1 MSNPLRNEF
10 MTNSTSTPSYQ
21 GSMLM
26 IVAPSGAGKSSL
38 VNALLKDDQGL
49 KLSLSTTTRAPRPG
63 EIDGKDYRFL
73 AKEDFLQERDQGH
86 FLEWAEVHGHFYGTS
101 KPWIESQMQA
111 GSDVMLEIDW
121 QGAQQIRKLIP
132 SVQWIFIFPPS
143 IEALE
148 ERLRKRGQDD
158 EATIERRLAA
168 AHIEL
173 THAHEADY
181 IVVNDSFD
189 QALMDLK
196 HILASSRLRS
206 GPSMARNPAL
216 LKRLGV

>member
-1 MSNPLRNEF
+1 
-10 MTNSTSTPSYQ
+10 
-21 GSMLM
+21 M

-38 VNALLKDDQGL
+38 VNALLQSEPGL
-49 KLSLSTTTRAPRPG
+49 TISLSTTTRSPRPG
-63 EIDGKDYRFL
+63 EVDGKDYRFVTPEL
-73 AKEDFLQERDQGH
+73 FKQERDQGQ

-101 KPWIESQMQA
+101 KTWIEQQMQT
-111 GSDVMLEIDW
+111 GSDVILEIDW

-132 SVQWIFIFPPS
+132 VVQWIFIFPPS

-148 ERLRKRGQDD
+148 ERLRKRGQDE

-173 THAHEADY
+173 QHAHEANF
-181 IVVNDSFD
+181 IVINDAFD
-189 QALMDLK
+189 QALADLR
-196 HILASSRLRS
+196 HILAASRLRS
-206 GPSMARNPAL
+206 GPVMARNPVL

>member
-1 MSNPLRNEF
+1 
-10 MTNSTSTPSYQ
+10 
-21 GSMLM
+21 M

-38 VNALLKDDQGL
+38 VDALLKADPGL
-49 KLSLSTTTRAPRPG
+49 KLSLSTTTRAPRSG
-63 EIDGKDYRFL
+63 EVDGKNYRFVS
-73 AKEDFLQERDQGH
+73 KEEFIREKDQDH

-111 GSDVMLEIDW
+111 GSDVVLEIDW

-132 SVQWIFIFPPS
+132 AAQWIFIFPPS

-158 EATIERRLAA
+158 EATIARRLAA
-168 AHIEL
+168 AHVEL
-173 THAHEADY
+173 LHAHEADY

-189 QALMDLK
+189 QALVDLK
-196 HILASSRLRS
+196 QILASSRLRS
-206 GPSMARNPAL
+206 GPAMARNPTL
-216 LKRLGV
+216 LRRLGV

>member
-1 MSNPLRNEF
+1 
-10 MTNSTSTPSYQ
+10 MTSQNATPAYQ

-38 VNALLKDDQGL
+38 VDALLKSDPSL

-63 EIDGKDYRFL
+63 EVDGVNYRFVS
-73 AKEDFLQERDQGH
+73 KEEFIAERDQGQ

-101 KPWIESQMQA
+101 RAWIEAQMHS

-132 SVQWIFIFPPS
+132 AVQWIFIFPPS

-158 EATIERRLAA
+158 EATIERRVAA

-173 THAHEADY
+173 QHAHEANY
-181 IVVNDSFD
+181 IVINDLFD
-189 QALMDLK
+189 QALVELQN
-196 HILASSRLRS
+196 IIAASRLRS
-206 GPSMARNPAL
+206 GPVMARNPVL
-216 LKRLGV
+216 LRRLGV

>member
-1 MSNPLRNEF
+1 
-10 MTNSTSTPSYQ
+10 MTIATQNSAYQ

-38 VNALLKDDQGL
+38 VNALLQDDAGI

-63 EIDGKDYRFL
+63 EVDGQNYRFL
-73 AKEDFLQERDQGH
+73 SKEEFIREREQGH
-86 FLEWAEVHGHFYGTS
+86 YLEWAEVHGNFYGTS

-132 SVQWIFIFPPS
+132 SAQWIFIFPPS

-148 ERLRKRGQDD
+148 QRLRHRGQDD
-158 EATIERRLAA
+158 EATIQKRLAA
-168 AHIEL
+168 AHVEL
-173 THAHEADY
+173 LHAHEADY
-181 IVVNDSFD
+181 IVVNDSFE
-189 QALMDLK
+189 QALVDLK
-196 HILASSRLRS
+196 HILAASRLRS

-216 LKRLGV
+216 LRRLGV

>member
-1 MSNPLRNEF
+1 MNNPNQ
-10 MTNSTSTPSYQ
+10 NPSYQ

-38 VNALLKDDQGL
+38 VDALLKDDPGL
-49 KLSLSTTTRAPRPG
+49 KLSLSTTTRAPRSG
-63 EIDGKDYRFL
+63 EVDGKNYRFVS
-73 AKEDFLQERDQGH
+73 KEEFIRERDQNL

-101 KPWIESQMQA
+101 KPWIESQMQV

-143 IEALE
+143 IAALE

-158 EATIERRLAA
+158 EATIQRRLAA
-168 AHIEL
+168 AHVEL
-173 THAHEADY
+173 QHAHEADF
-181 IVVNDSFD
+181 IVVNDSFE

>member
-1 MSNPLRNEF
+1 
-10 MTNSTSTPSYQ
+10 
-21 GSMLM
+21 M

-38 VNALLKDDQGL
+38 VDALLKSDSSL
-49 KLSLSTTTRAPRPG
+49 KLSLSTTTRVPRPG
-63 EIDGKDYRFL
+63 EVDGLNYRFVSQ
-73 AKEDFLQERDQGH
+73 AEFAAERDQGQ

-101 KPWIESQMQA
+101 RTWIESQMRS
-111 GSDVMLEIDW
+111 GSDVLLEIDW

-132 SVQWIFIFPPS
+132 AVQWIFIFPPS

-158 EATIERRLAA
+158 EATIERRVAA

-173 THAHEADY
+173 QHAHEANY
-181 IVVNDSFD
+181 IVINDLFD
-189 QALMDLK
+189 QALLELQN
-196 HILASSRLRS
+196 IIAASRLRS
-206 GPSMARNPAL
+206 GPVMARNPAL

>member
-1 MSNPLRNEF
+1 
-10 MTNSTSTPSYQ
+10 MTNSTLTPSYQ

-38 VNALLKDDQGL
+38 VNALLKDDAGL

-63 EIDGKDYRFL
+63 EVDGKDYRFL
-73 AKEDFLQERDQGH
+73 SKDNFLKERDQGH

-158 EATIERRLAA
+158 EATIQRRLSA
-168 AHIEL
+168 AHVEL
-173 THAHEADY
+173 LHAHEADY

-189 QALMDLK
+189 QALVDLK

-216 LKRLGV
+216 LQRLGV

>member
-1 MSNPLRNEF
+1 
-10 MTNSTSTPSYQ
+10 MTNSNLTPSYQ

-38 VNALLKDDQGL
+38 VNALLKEDAGL
-49 KLSLSTTTRAPRPG
+49 KLSLSTTTRGPRPG
-63 EIDGKDYRFL
+63 EVDGKDYRFL
-73 AKEDFLQERDQGH
+73 TKEDFLQERDEGH
-86 FLEWAEVHGHFYGTS
+86 FLEWAQVHGHFYGTS

-111 GSDVMLEIDW
+111 GSDVVLEIDW

-143 IEALE
+143 IDALE

-158 EATIERRLAA
+158 EETIQRRLAA
-168 AHIEL
+168 AHVEL
-173 THAHEADY
+173 MHAPEADF

-189 QALMDLK
+189 QALLDLK

-206 GPSMARNPAL
+206 VPSMARNPAL

>member
-1 MSNPLRNEF
+1 
-10 MTNSTSTPSYQ
+10 MTSPILTPAYQ

-38 VNALLKDDQGL
+38 VNALLQDDAGL

-63 EIDGKDYRFL
+63 EIDGKDYRFVT
-73 AKEDFLQERDQGH
+73 KENFVRERDQGH

-101 KPWIESQMQA
+101 KPWIESQMQS
-111 GSDVMLEIDW
+111 GGDVMLEIDW
-121 QGAQQIRKLIP
+121 QGAQQIRALIP

-158 EATIERRLAA
+158 EATIQRRLAA

-173 THAHEADY
+173 QHAHEADF
-181 IVVNDSFD
+181 IVLNDSFD
-189 QALMDLK
+189 QALVDLK
-196 HILASSRLRS
+196 HILAASRLRS

>member
-1 MSNPLRNEF
+1 
-10 MTNSTSTPSYQ
+10 
-21 GSMLM
+21 MLM

-38 VNALLKDDQGL
+38 VNALLQDDSAL

-63 EIDGKDYRFL
+63 EVDGKDYRF
-73 AKEDFLQERDQGH
+73 ASQEEFIAERDQGH
-86 FLEWAEVHGHFYGTS
+86 FLEWAQVHGHFYGTS

-111 GSDVMLEIDW
+111 GNDVMLEIDW

-158 EATIERRLAA
+158 EETIQRRLAA
-168 AHIEL
+168 AHVEL
-173 THAHEADY
+173 MHAHEADY
-181 IVVNDSFD
+181 IVVNDSFE
-189 QALMDLK
+189 QALLDLK

-206 GPSMARNPAL
+206 GPAMARNPVL

>member
-1 MSNPLRNEF
+1 
-10 MTNSTSTPSYQ
+10 MTIASQNSAYQ

-38 VNALLKDDQGL
+38 VNALLQDDAGI

-63 EIDGKDYRFL
+63 EVDGQNYRFL
-73 AKEDFLQERDQGH
+73 SREEFIRERDQGH
-86 FLEWAEVHGHFYGTS
+86 YLEWAEVHGNFYGTS
-101 KPWIESQMQA
+101 KPWIESQMRA
-111 GSDVMLEIDW
+111 GSDVLLEIDW

-132 SVQWIFIFPPS
+132 STQWIFIFPPS

-148 ERLRKRGQDD
+148 ERLRHRGQDD
-158 EATIERRLAA
+158 EATIQKRLAA
-168 AHIEL
+168 AHVEL
-173 THAHEADY
+173 LHAHEADY

-189 QALMDLK
+189 QALVDLK
-196 HILASSRLRS
+196 HILAASRLRS

-216 LKRLGV
+216 LRRLGV

>member
-1 MSNPLRNEF
+1 
-10 MTNSTSTPSYQ
+10 
-21 GSMLM
+21 M

-38 VNALLKDDQGL
+38 VDALLKADLGL
-49 KLSLSTTTRAPRPG
+49 KLSLSTTTRAPRSG
-63 EIDGKDYRFL
+63 EVDGTNYRFVS
-73 AKEDFLQERDQGH
+73 KEEFIREKDQDH

-111 GSDVMLEIDW
+111 GSDVVLEIDW

-132 SVQWIFIFPPS
+132 AAQWIFIFPPS

-158 EATIERRLAA
+158 EATIARRLAA
-168 AHIEL
+168 AHVEL
-173 THAHEADY
+173 LHAHEADY

-189 QALMDLK
+189 QALVDLK
-196 HILASSRLRS
+196 QILASSRLRS
-206 GPSMARNPAL
+206 GPAMARNPTL
-216 LKRLGV
+216 LRRLGV

>member
-1 MSNPLRNEF
+1 
-10 MTNSTSTPSYQ
+10 MTNPILTPAYQ

-38 VNALLKDDQGL
+38 VNALLQDETGL
-49 KLSLSTTTRAPRPG
+49 KLSLSTTTRAPRPS
-63 EIDGKDYRFL
+63 EVNGKNYRFVT
-73 AKEDFLQERDQGH
+73 KEEFIREKDAGQ

-111 GSDVMLEIDW
+111 GNDVMLEIDW

-158 EATIERRLAA
+158 EATIQRRLAA

-173 THAHEADY
+173 QHAHEANF
-181 IVVNDSFD
+181 IVVNDAFD
-189 QALMDLK
+189 QALVDLK
-196 HILASSRLRS
+196 QILAASRLRS
-206 GPSMARNPAL
+206 GPSMARNPTL

>member
-1 MSNPLRNEF
+1 
-10 MTNSTSTPSYQ
+10 MTITNAYQ

-38 VNALLKDDQGL
+38 VNALLQSEPGL
-49 KLSLSTTTRAPRPG
+49 TISLSTTTRSPRPG
-63 EIDGKDYRFL
+63 EVDGKDYRFVTPEVF
-73 AKEDFLQERDQGH
+73 KQERDQGQ

-101 KPWIESQMQA
+101 KTWIEQQMQT
-111 GSDVMLEIDW
+111 GSDVILEIDW

-132 SVQWIFIFPPS
+132 AVQWIFIFPPS

-173 THAHEADY
+173 QHAHEANF
-181 IVVNDSFD
+181 IVINDAFD
-189 QALMDLK
+189 QALADLR
-196 HILASSRLRS
+196 HILAASRLRS
-206 GPSMARNPAL
+206 GPVMARNPVL

>member
-1 MSNPLRNEF
+1 
-10 MTNSTSTPSYQ
+10 
-21 GSMLM
+21 
-26 IVAPSGAGKSSL
+26 
-38 VNALLKDDQGL
+38 LLQDDAGL

-73 AKEDFLQERDQGH
+73 AKDEFIRERDQGH

-101 KPWIESQMQA
+101 KPWLESQMQS

-158 EATIERRLAA
+158 EATIQRRLAA

-173 THAHEADY
+173 QHAHEADF
-181 IVVNDSFD
+181 IVLNDSFE
-189 QALMDLK
+189 QALVDLK
-196 HILASSRLRS
+196 HILAASRMRS

>member
-1 MSNPLRNEF
+1 
-10 MTNSTSTPSYQ
+10 
-21 GSMLM
+21 M

-38 VNALLKDDQGL
+38 VNALLEQDTGL

-63 EIDGKDYRFL
+63 EVDGKNYRFIS
-73 AKEDFLQERDQGH
+73 KEEFIRERDQGH
-86 FLEWAEVHGHFYGTS
+86 FLEWAEVHGNYYGTS

-132 SVQWIFIFPPS
+132 SAQWIFIFPPS

-148 ERLRKRGQDD
+148 QRLRHRGQDD
-158 EATIERRLAA
+158 EATIQKRLAA

-173 THAHEADY
+173 AHAPEADY
-181 IVVNDSFD
+181 IVVNDSFE
-189 QALMDLK
+189 QALADLK
-196 HILASSRLRS
+196 QILAASRLRS
-206 GPSMARNPAL
+206 GPSMAKNPAL
-216 LKRLGV
+216 LRRLGV

>member
-1 MSNPLRNEF
+1 
-10 MTNSTSTPSYQ
+10 
-21 GSMLM
+21 M

-38 VNALLKDDQGL
+38 VNALLQSEPGL
-49 KLSLSTTTRAPRPG
+49 TLSLSTTTRSPRPG
-63 EIDGKDYRFL
+63 EVDGRDYRFVTPEVF
-73 AKEDFLQERDQGH
+73 KQERDQAQ

-101 KPWIESQMQA
+101 KTWIENQMQA
-111 GSDVMLEIDW
+111 GSDVILEIDW

-132 SVQWIFIFPPS
+132 AVQWIFIFPPS

-173 THAHEADY
+173 QHAHEANF
-181 IVVNDSFD
+181 IVINDAFD
-189 QALMDLK
+189 QALADLR
-196 HILASSRLRS
+196 HILAASRLRS
-206 GPSMARNPAL
+206 GPVMARNPVL
-216 LKRLGV
+216 LRRLGV

>member
-1 MSNPLRNEF
+1 
-10 MTNSTSTPSYQ
+10 
-21 GSMLM
+21 M

-38 VNALLKDDQGL
+38 VNALLQSEPGL
-49 KLSLSTTTRAPRPG
+49 IISLSTTTRSPRPG
-63 EIDGKDYRFL
+63 EVDGKDYRFVTPEVF
-73 AKEDFLQERDQGH
+73 KQERDQGQ

-101 KPWIESQMQA
+101 KTWIEQQMQT
-111 GSDVMLEIDW
+111 GSDVILEIDW

-132 SVQWIFIFPPS
+132 VVQWIFIFPPS

-148 ERLRKRGQDD
+148 ERLRKRGQDE

-173 THAHEADY
+173 QHAHEANF
-181 IVVNDSFD
+181 IVINDAFD
-189 QALMDLK
+189 QALADLR
-196 HILASSRLRS
+196 HILAASRLRS
-206 GPSMARNPAL
+206 GPVMARNPVL

>member
-1 MSNPLRNEF
+1 
-10 MTNSTSTPSYQ
+10 MTSQNTTAYQ

-38 VNALLKDDQGL
+38 VDALLKSDPGL

-63 EIDGKDYRFL
+63 EVDGVNYRFVN
-73 AKEDFLQERDQGH
+73 KEEFIAARNQGQ

-101 KPWIESQMQA
+101 RTWIEAQMFS
-111 GSDVMLEIDW
+111 GSDVLLEIDW

-143 IEALE
+143 IDALE

-158 EATIERRLAA
+158 EATIERRVAA

-173 THAHEADY
+173 QHAHEANY
-181 IVVNDSFD
+181 IVINDLFD
-189 QALMDLK
+189 QALLELQN
-196 HILASSRLRS
+196 IIAASRLRS
-206 GPSMARNPAL
+206 GPVMARNPAL
-216 LKRLGV
+216 LRRLGV

>member
-1 MSNPLRNEF
+1 
-10 MTNSTSTPSYQ
+10 
-21 GSMLM
+21 M

-38 VNALLKDDQGL
+38 VDALLQDDPGL
-49 KLSLSTTTRAPRPG
+49 KLSLSSTTRAPRPG
-63 EIDGKDYRFL
+63 EVDGKNYRFVS
-73 AKEDFLQERDQGH
+73 QEEFIREKDQDL
-86 FLEWAEVHGHFYGTS
+86 FLEWAQVHGHFYGTS

-111 GSDVMLEIDW
+111 GSDVVLEIDW

-158 EATIERRLAA
+158 EATIQRRLAA
-168 AHIEL
+168 AHVEL
-173 THAHEADY
+173 LHAHEADY

-189 QALMDLK
+189 QALVDLK

-206 GPSMARNPAL
+206 EPSMARNPAL